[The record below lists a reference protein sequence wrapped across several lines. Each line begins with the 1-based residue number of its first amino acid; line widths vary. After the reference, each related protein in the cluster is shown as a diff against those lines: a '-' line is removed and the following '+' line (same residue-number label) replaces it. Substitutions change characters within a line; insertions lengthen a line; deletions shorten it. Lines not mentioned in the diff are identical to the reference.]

1 MDNSPDELVILARR
15 IEALENAFT
24 VAVHS
29 VATALPTVKRDVIE
43 NLNRHA
49 QANRLKNKVVY
60 TSTKA
65 LIDRIE
71 AFNPKV
77 IE

>member
-60 TSTKA
+60 NSTKA

-77 IE
+77 ID